1 MQKPQQPRMPHGG
14 RPLREEHLD
23 GLMMIGVIRATD
35 GGKAIVE
42 STAIDW
48 FSEPVRVAV
57 VGESSMWSQSLVGV
71 LALQRL
77 C

>member
-1 MQKPQQPRMPHGG
+1 MQKPQLPRMSHGG

-23 GLMMIGVIRATD
+23 GPMKSGVSRATD
-35 GGKAIVE
+35 GGEAIVE
-42 STAIDW
+42 SAAIDH
-48 FSEPVRVAV
+48 FSEPVLVAS

-77 C
+77 